1 MDQKRFS
8 PKIINDPVYGFVTIQ
23 HPLIYK
29 LLEHPSFQRLRHIKQ
44 LGLSYLVYPGAN
56 HTRFHHALGA
66 MHLMQE
72 SLRTLRMKCVEIA
85 VEEEVAVLAAIL
97 LHDIGH
103 GPFSHALEHV
113 LIEGVSHEEI
123 SLSVMHAINEELNG
137 ALQLAISIFTNKYEK
152 PFLHQLV
159 SSQLDMD
166 RLDYL
171 TRDSFFTGVAEG
183 VVSYDRIINML
194 TVVDGQLMVEEK
206 GVNSIEK
213 FLISRRLMYWQ
224 VYLHKTVLAAEQLL
238 IKVLERAKHLFRSGE
253 NLFLTPALKEI
264 FEQTLNFK
272 GNVLSNELT
281 ALYLRLDDAEM
292 MTHFKYWQSS
302 SDLTLSSLSKSLFN
316 RQLPKTI
323 IQNDSF
329 DTTLIDH
336 LQTQCASL
344 FGITKSEASYFVYA
358 DKISNY
364 AYRLDKGQIKIQR
377 KNGEVKDVLE
387 LLTHLDKSVFT
398 EQSTKYYICYPKQ
411 LALPIN

>member
-1 MDQKRFS
+1 MDLKRFS

-23 HPLIYK
+23 HPLIYQ

-72 SLRTLRMKCVEIA
+72 SIRTLRMKGVEIA
-85 VEEEVAVLAAIL
+85 PEEEIAVLAAIL

-123 SLSVMHAINEELNG
+123 SLSVMQSINVEMHG

-194 TVVDGQLMVEEK
+194 TVVDGHLMVEEK

-238 IKVLERAKHLFRSGE
+238 IKVLERAKFLFKSGVE
-253 NLFLTPALKEI
+253 IFLTPALKEI
-264 FEQTLNFK
+264 FSQTLNFSNN
-272 GNVLSNELT
+272 GLSNELI
-281 ALYLRLDDAEM
+281 ALYLQLDDAEM
-292 MTHFKYWQSS
+292 MTHFKYWQDST
-302 SDLTLSSLSKSLFN
+302 DLTLSSLSKGLFN
-316 RQLPKTI
+316 RQLPKTV
-323 IQNDSF
+323 IQNDAFNASEIEVLQAACAKSF
-329 DTTLIDH
+329 SI
-336 LQTQCASL
+336 SVE
-344 FGITKSEASYFVYA
+344 EASYFVYS

-364 AYRLDKGQIKIQR
+364 AYRLDKGQIKIKM

-398 EQSTKYYICYPKQ
+398 ELSTKYYICYPKQ
-411 LALPIN
+411 LACPTK

>member
-23 HPLIYK
+23 HPLIYQ

-72 SLRTLRMKCVEIA
+72 SIRTLRMKGIEIA
-85 VEEEVAVLAAIL
+85 PEEEIAVLAAIL

-123 SLSVMHAINEELNG
+123 SLSVMQSINTEMHG

-194 TVVDGQLMVEEK
+194 TVVDGHLMVEEK

-238 IKVLERAKHLFRSGE
+238 IKVLERAKFLFNSGTE
-253 NLFLTPALKEI
+253 IFLTPALKEI
-264 FEQTLNFK
+264 FSRTLNFSEK
-272 GNVLSNELT
+272 GLSNDLT

-292 MTHFKYWQSS
+292 MTHFKYWQES
-302 SDLTLSSLSKSLFN
+302 SDLTLSSLSKGLFN
-316 RQLPKTI
+316 RQLPKTM
-323 IQNDSF
+323 IQNDAFNASEIEV
-329 DTTLIDH
+329 LKAA
-336 LQTQCASL
+336 CAKT
-344 FGITKSEASYFVYA
+344 FGISLEEASYFVYS

-364 AYRLDKGQIKIQR
+364 AYRLDKGQIKIKM

-398 EQSTKYYICYPKQ
+398 ELSTKYYICYPKQ
-411 LALPIN
+411 LAWPIK

>member
-23 HPLIYK
+23 YPLIYQ

-72 SLRTLRMKCVEIA
+72 SIRTLKMKGVDIA
-85 VEEEVAVLAAIL
+85 PEEEVAVLAAIL

-123 SLSVMHAINEELNG
+123 SLSVMQSINEEMNG
-137 ALQLAISIFTNKYEK
+137 ALQLAISIFTNNYEK

-238 IKVLERAKHLFRSGE
+238 IKVLERAKYLFRSGQPI
-253 NLFLTPALKEI
+253 FLTPSLKEI
-264 FEQTLNFK
+264 FALTLNLRDK
-272 GNVLSNELT
+272 SLSNELT

-302 SDLTLSSLSKSLFN
+302 DDLTLSNLSKGLFN

-323 IQNDSF
+323 IQNESF
-329 DTTLIDH
+329 DPKEIEE
-336 LQTQCASL
+336 LQAACAKLLGLSKAESA
-344 FGITKSEASYFVYA
+344 FFVYA

-364 AYRLDKGQIKIQR
+364 AYRLDKGQIKIKM

-387 LLTHLDKSVFT
+387 LLTHLDRSVFT
-398 EQSTKYYICYPKQ
+398 ELSTKYYICYPKQ
-411 LALPIN
+411 LAWPIK

>member
-1 MDQKRFS
+1 MEQKRFS

-23 HPLIYK
+23 HPLIYR

-72 SLRTLRMKCVEIA
+72 SIHTLKMKGVDIA
-85 VEEEVAVLAAIL
+85 AEEEVAVLAAIL

-123 SLSVMHAINEELNG
+123 SLSVMQSINEEMNG
-137 ALQLAISIFTNKYEK
+137 ALQLAIAIFTNKYEK

-183 VVSYDRIINML
+183 VVSYDRIIKML
-194 TVVDGQLMVEEK
+194 TVVDGHLMVEEK

-238 IKVLERAKHLFRSGE
+238 IKVLERAKYLYVNG
-253 NLFLTPALKEI
+253 NDLFLTPALKEI
-264 FEQTLNFK
+264 FSRTLNLTHK
-272 GNVLSNELT
+272 SLSKELT

-292 MTHFKYWQSS
+292 MTHFKYWQESN
-302 SDLTLSSLSKSLFN
+302 DFTLSQLSKGLFN
-316 RQLPKTI
+316 RQLPKTM
-323 IQNDSF
+323 IQSEAF
-329 DTTLIDH
+329 DIATIEKVQLDF
-336 LQTQCASL
+336 ANL
-344 FGITKSEASYFVYA
+344 FALSMAEASYFVYS

-364 AYRLDKGQIKIQR
+364 AYRLDKGQIKIKM

-411 LALPIN
+411 LAWPLK

>member
-23 HPLIYK
+23 HPLIYQ

-72 SLRTLRMKCVEIA
+72 SIRTLRMKGVEIA
-85 VEEEVAVLAAIL
+85 PEEEVAVLAAIL

-123 SLSVMHAINEELNG
+123 SLSVMQSINVEMHG

-194 TVVDGQLMVEEK
+194 TVVDGHLMVEEK

-238 IKVLERAKHLFRSGE
+238 IKVLERAKFLFNSGTE
-253 NLFLTPALKEI
+253 IFLTPALKEI
-264 FEQTLNFK
+264 FSRTLNFSEK
-272 GNVLSNELT
+272 GLSNELT
-281 ALYLRLDDAEM
+281 VLYLQLDDAEM
-292 MTHFKYWQSS
+292 MTHFKYWQDST
-302 SDLTLSSLSKSLFN
+302 DLTLSSLSKGLFN
-316 RQLPKTI
+316 RQLPKTM
-323 IQNDSF
+323 IQNDAF
-329 DTTLIDH
+329 NAREIEDLKVA
-336 LQTQCASL
+336 CAES
-344 FGITKSEASYFVYA
+344 FGISLEEASYFVYS

-364 AYRLDKGQIKIQR
+364 AYRLDKGQIKIKM

-398 EQSTKYYICYPKQ
+398 ELSTKYYICYPKQ
-411 LALPIN
+411 LAWPIK